1 LETRYLQILYKQVIP
16 TLSDGEAEAL
26 KGLAKQYVL
35 NKQRIG
41 VLIEDNVALD

>member
-1 LETRYLQILYKQVIP
+1 MYKKVIP